1 MSARTSSRLSRILAM
16 LPWAIAHEGVSV
28 DELCERFGYTRKE
41 LVDDLQI
48 VFLCGL
54 PGYGP
59 GDLIDADIYDDEVWV
74 HTADY
79 FAGAPRLS
87 PGEALALLASGL
99 AVIAAGQAGPE
110 LESAVEKLTRS
121 LLPEEEANV
130 LDVDLAGEPEL
141 VGRLRQA
148 VTGGEVAEITY
159 TSLARDET
167 TTRKVEPWIVFSSM
181 GNWYLQG
188 FCRMAGDRRQ
198 FRVDRIRQLTE
209 TGERFEPPAEV
220 PSPEVRYTP
229 AADDVRC
236 RIELTAAARWVV
248 EYYPLEIIS
257 DDGDV
262 LVVDFSASDPMVAAR
277 LLLRLGGSAQILE
290 GQEVKASL
298 ASIRARLLDMYAS
311 M

>member
-1 MSARTSSRLSRILAM
+1 MSARTGTRLNRILAM
-16 LPWAIAHEGVSV
+16 LPWAIAHEGVGV
-28 DELCERFGYTRKE
+28 DELCERFGYTRNE

-74 HTADY
+74 STADY

-121 LLPEEEANV
+121 ILPEEEATI

-148 VTGGEVAEITY
+148 ATGGEVVEITY

-167 TTRKVEPWIVFSSM
+167 TTRRVEPWIVFSSM

-188 FCRMAGDRRQ
+188 YCRMAGDRRQ
-198 FRVDRIRQLTE
+198 FRVDRIRHLAATE
-209 TGERFEPPAEV
+209 ERFQPPAEV
-220 PSPEVRYTP
+220 PTPEVRYTP
-229 AADDVRC
+229 AAEDVRC
-236 RIELTAAARWVV
+236 RLELSAAARWVV
-248 EYYPLEIIS
+248 EYYPVDIVS
-257 DDGDV
+257 DDGEK

-277 LLLRLGGSAQILE
+277 LLLRLGGSARLLHGDEVATTLE
-290 GQEVKASL
+290 GL
-298 ASIRARLLDMYAS
+298 RHRLLSLYAT
-311 M
+311 